1 MTEKRLNILMIMA
14 DQFRLTTLDG
24 MGDKIPTPNIKRI
37 MDKGLVFTQ
46 SCCACPLC
54 TPSRAALATGK
65 YPSRCGVPVHDA
77 VLPPE
82 QATYYQ
88 ALRRAGYRVG
98 MAGKSDL
105 HKADQYCGKGD
116 MPSMYHYGFTD
127 PFETEGKMNSAWF
140 KRGEDGAIRPNGPYQ
155 HYLVERDPA
164 RLEALNADYKSYMR
178 EKRRFYAEPSVLPDE
193 DFLDNFIGRAACD
206 WLERVE
212 DDVPWHYFV
221 SFAGPHNPWDPPRE
235 NYEHFKDARL
245 SPPIADDFTGKPAW
259 VKQRAAQ
266 ETGGMTAQQA
276 LNVRRCYAASVEVVD
291 QWVGRLLDILERR
304 GLKDNTVVIFC
315 ADHGEMLGD
324 HGLLEKK
331 VMYEASVRVPL
342 VISAPWMTSRTD
354 SDALAQL
361 MDLAPTC
368 LDLAGA
374 SWDEREMD
382 ARSLLPL
389 LRGENGKE
397 AQPHEV
403 QISELLNSL
412 MIYDGRYKWIR
423 NWNDTDE
430 LYDLRSD
437 PQELH
442 NIFDE
447 RPEIIQRLRAYT
459 FRH

>member
-245 SPPIADDFTGKPAW
+245 PPPIADDFTGKPAW

-291 QWVGRLLDILERR
+291 QWVGQLLDILERR

-389 LRGENGKE
+389 LRGENGEE

>member
-245 SPPIADDFTGKPAW
+245 PPPIADDFTGKPAW

-389 LRGENGKE
+389 LRGENGEE

>member
-14 DQFRLTTLDG
+14 EQFRLTTLDG

-245 SPPIADDFTGKPAW
+245 PPPIADDFTGKPAW

-389 LRGENGKE
+389 LRGENGEE

>member
-98 MAGKSDL
+98 VAGKSDL

-245 SPPIADDFTGKPAW
+245 PPPIADDFTGKPAW

-389 LRGENGKE
+389 LRGENGEE
-397 AQPHEV
+397 AQPHKV

>member
-245 SPPIADDFTGKPAW
+245 PPPIADDFTGKPAW

-389 LRGENGKE
+389 LRGENGDE

>member
-98 MAGKSDL
+98 VAGKSDL

-193 DFLDNFIGRAACD
+193 DFLDSFIGRAACD

-245 SPPIADDFTGKPAW
+245 PPPIADDFTGKPAW

-389 LRGENGKE
+389 LRGENGEE